1 MLPPWAIIAIAVGG
15 SVVLTVLC
23 IAALLCLVC
32 CCCRKNG
39 CCNRDY
45 TEKYCPTGKCG
56 EEEQRKGKKGRKER
70 KGEQERERE
79 RKLGLKWKNNIR

>member
-32 CCCRKNG
+32 CCCRKNS

-45 TEKYCPTGKCG
+45 TEKYCPTGECG
-56 EEEQRKGKKGRKER
+56 EEEGRWEGKKKIKGGREGKGKER
-70 KGEQERERE
+70 RRELRE
-79 RKLGLKWKNNIR
+79 INWG